1 MAYLKKVR
9 DLTIEDL
16 ERMRHLEVLGEE
28 GAFLIEVLESLGH
41 AAGLSRKQIR
51 TLTLEEATG
60 GFREATE

>member
-28 GAFLIEVLESLGH
+28 GAFLIEVLEIWGFTLRLGEILCVPVH
-41 AAGLSRKQIR
+41 KQKR
-51 TLTLEEATG
+51 SDGAVC
-60 GFREATE
+60 A